1 MRPRFYSFCLVV
13 LVLLMPLQ
21 ASSEAVHLVFYSTDS
36 PPIWTPSLPKN
47 GLGGEI
53 LDAIVKDAGVS
64 VGIDYLPLKRYEN
77 LKEGNRLGNP
87 LFFIGQEFASVIPLL
102 PTQAGF
108 CYYQRL
114 HPDGKR
120 FRSLTDLYGMTLGV
134 IRGTVANKEEFAAYG
149 VRIEENT
156 TLEALFKKLRQGRL
170 DVALVIDITAYYYID
185 KLFADEF
192 DEFQCNALAGG
203 ETPIAMMLDKN
214 TENADELTKK
224 LRQSLQKIID
234 DGRYFRILTG
244 YTYGKSNVAPD
255 WKKRID
261 QALDQY
267 HASPIVIHE

>member
-1 MRPRFYSFCLVV
+1 
-13 LVLLMPLQ
+13 MPLQ

-36 PPIWTPSLPKN
+36 PPIWTPSLPQN

-108 CYYQRL
+108 CYYRRL